1 MRICSA
7 GLVPSRPAKPAAW
20 SNIFLQAI
28 FTYSKRHCSIH
39 SLAMTMKGSCRGAM
53 VARSTIVGRSSTQE
67 TNNRLLHVARSVAS
81 SRTTVLS
88 GSLDRRRALRISS
101 STVCLDM
108 RRASNTSGGTR
119 HSRTSSTTQLW
130 QLLRS
135 PHVRTGT
142 AAQDHESIVTLSLRL
157 RYVLWPGHIERMLPS

>member
-1 MRICSA
+1 MVST
-7 GLVPSRPAKPAAW
+7 PS
-20 SNIFLQAI
+20 
-28 FTYSKRHCSIH
+28 T
-39 SLAMTMKGSCRGAM
+39 
-53 VARSTIVGRSSTQE
+53 
-67 TNNRLLHVARSVAS
+67 S

-142 AAQDHESIVTLSLRL
+142 AAQHHGSIVTLSLIHFQTTICAVARTHRADAAFLSWAPPCIAGPALKPRAERSTRL
-157 RYVLWPGHIERMLPS
+157 GSVTSEAPRTSMCSMTRIGENDDTWHRRPTFQKSRHDQYMCRR